1 MEDNNVERRATEEQ
15 NRRIAE
21 ADRRDA
27 AQWKKT
33 KGVFG
38 GVFRIIF
45 WCVIIVIV
53 VFLTLYLSARIAGF
67 NSIADMLR
75 FIFGHF

>member
-1 MEDNNVERRATEEQ
+1 MEDKSVEKREQ
-15 NRRIAE
+15 DRQLAE
-21 ADRRDA
+21 AEKREQ

-53 VFLTLYLSARIAGF
+53 VFLTLFLSARIAQF
-67 NSIADMLR
+67 DSIGDMLR